1 MKGQRRSENKEDK
14 NMGNPMS
21 EQIARIIERMLE
33 ENGGEL
39 ELQRN
44 KLAGDVG
51 CVPSQINYVI
61 SSRFNS
67 DRGYI
72 VESRRGGGG
81 YIKISKI
88 SFDGK
93 TAVLMHALNAVGN
106 AIDAQSARA
115 ILLALYDNGLMT
127 ERELKIMVNAVG
139 DSSLS
144 KIVPGSGRDTV
155 RADIMKNLVLTLK

>member
-1 MKGQRRSENKEDK
+1 
-14 NMGNPMS
+14 MGNPMS

-33 ENGGEL
+33 ENDGVL

-61 SSRFNS
+61 SSRFNH

-81 YIKISKI
+81 YIKIRKI
-88 SFDGK
+88 SFDSK
-93 TAVLMHALNAVGN
+93 TAFLMHMLSAIGDE
-106 AIDAQSARA
+106 IDAMSAKA
-115 ILLALYDNGLMT
+115 MLVSLYDNNLIT
-127 ERELKIMVNAVG
+127 ERELSLMAVAVSDRALMRIMQG
-139 DSSLS
+139 KSRDS
-144 KIVPGSGRDTV
+144 V
-155 RADIMKNLVLTLK
+155 RADVMKSLILTLK

>member
-1 MKGQRRSENKEDK
+1 
-14 NMGNPMS
+14 MGNPMS

-33 ENGGEL
+33 ESGGEL

-61 SSRFNS
+61 SSRFNH

-81 YIKISKI
+81 YIKIRKI
-88 SFDGK
+88 SFDSK
-93 TAVLMHALNAVGN
+93 TAFLMHMLSAVGDR
-106 AIDAQSARA
+106 IDSMSAKA
-115 ILLALYDNGLMT
+115 LLVSLYDNNLIT
-127 ERELKIMVNAVG
+127 EREL
-139 DSSLS
+139 SLMLAS
-144 KIVPGSGRDTV
+144 VSDRAFMRIAQGTGRDTV
-155 RADIMKNLVLTLK
+155 RADVMKSLILTLK

>member
-1 MKGQRRSENKEDK
+1 
-14 NMGNPMS
+14 MGNPMS
-21 EQIARIIERMLE
+21 EQIARIIEKMLE

-44 KLAGDVG
+44 KLAGSVG

-61 SSRFNS
+61 SSRFNT

-93 TAVLMHALNAVGN
+93 TAILMHALNAIGES
-106 AIDAQSARA
+106 IDMQSARG
-115 ILLALYDNGLMT
+115 ILLALYDNSLMS
-127 ERELKIMVNAVG
+127 EREFRIMLSAVS
-139 DSSLS
+139 DSALS
-144 KIVPGSGRDTV
+144 KIVSGTGRDAV
-155 RADIMKNLVLTLK
+155 RADIMKSLVLTLK

>member
-1 MKGQRRSENKEDK
+1 
-14 NMGNPMS
+14 MGNPMS
-21 EQIARIIERMLE
+21 EQIARIIEKMLE

-44 KLAGDVG
+44 KLAGSVG

-61 SSRFNS
+61 SSRFNT

-93 TAVLMHALNAVGN
+93 TAILMHALNAIGES
-106 AIDAQSARA
+106 IDMQSARG
-115 ILLALYDNGLMT
+115 ILLALYDNSLMN
-127 ERELKIMVNAVG
+127 EREFRIMLSAVS
-139 DSSLS
+139 DSALS
-144 KIVPGSGRDTV
+144 KIVSGTGRDAV
-155 RADIMKNLVLTLK
+155 RADIMKSLVLTLK

>member
-1 MKGQRRSENKEDK
+1 
-14 NMGNPMS
+14 MGNPMS
-21 EQIARIIERMLE
+21 EQIARIIEQMLE

-44 KLAGDVG
+44 KLAGSVG

-93 TAVLMHALNAVGN
+93 TAVLMHALNAIGN
-106 AIDAQSARA
+106 HIDAQSARA
-115 ILLALYDNGLMT
+115 ILLALYDNGLMND
-127 ERELKIMVNAVG
+127 REFKIMLNAVS
-139 DSSLS
+139 DSSLA
-144 KIVPGSGRDTV
+144 KIVAGSGRDTV

>member
-1 MKGQRRSENKEDK
+1 
-14 NMGNPMS
+14 MS
-21 EQIARIIERMLE
+21 EQIARIIEKMLE

-44 KLAGDVG
+44 KLAGSVG

-61 SSRFNS
+61 SSRFNT

-93 TAVLMHALNAVGN
+93 TAILMHALNAIGES
-106 AIDAQSARA
+106 IDMQSARG
-115 ILLALYDNGLMT
+115 ILLALYDNSLMN
-127 ERELKIMVNAVG
+127 EREFRIMLSAVS
-139 DSSLS
+139 DSALS
-144 KIVPGSGRDTV
+144 KIVSGTGRDAV
-155 RADIMKNLVLTLK
+155 RADIMKSLVLTLK